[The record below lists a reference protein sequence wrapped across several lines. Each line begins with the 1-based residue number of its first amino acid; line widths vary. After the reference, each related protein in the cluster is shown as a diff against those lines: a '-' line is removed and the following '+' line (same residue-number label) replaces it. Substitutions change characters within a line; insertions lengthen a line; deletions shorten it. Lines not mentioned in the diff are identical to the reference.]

1 MAYILFTQNVYSSFS
16 VRKKLLKTQSRI
28 WFTLLPSVCMVAAAA
43 GRGTERNQTLQETA
57 ETERE
62 ML

>member
-1 MAYILFTQNVYSSFS
+1 MIKNTKQNSVYISDWFYSLCMA
-16 VRKKLLKTQSRI
+16 
-28 WFTLLPSVCMVAAAA
+28 AAAA

-57 ETERE
+57 ETEGE